1 MDSNVL
7 FKVHSMQQYK
17 LYKQTITAFM
27 IIIIQRIDI
36 LQNIISVSSIT
47 MYPETQILWQLIQS
61 TTNTFISLAVV
72 KQTETNQ

>member
-7 FKVHSMQQYK
+7 FDVLATQQYK

-47 MYPETQILWQLIQS
+47 MYHQTQILWQLIQS